1 MSKEHQSY
9 KRRKVYLKKYGG
21 KPILEPVVLK
31 VRDTKKKQPRYMRK
45 RALKKRG
52 LFYE

>member
-1 MSKEHQSY
+1 MV
-9 KRRKVYLKKYGG
+9 RKGKN
-21 KPILEPVVLK
+21 KPILEPINLK
-31 VRDTKKKQPRYMRK
+31 VRNPKKRQPRHMRK